1 MRFFVASHILSIF
14 WAWHCSKC
22 IEKSNRTI
30 LCSQHAQKRESTNSL
45 MPYYGLNI
53 KVIVHSHKYQPVRGH
68 WFFLMHLKLLC
79 LHLCIIAHWL
89 ADKMTWHKSRL
100 HNTLLV
106 SCSEYPRDKAISTDT
121 SFEIKMIVKIYAIE
135 ILFKSNEPFQSY
147 LLNGQANSAKSWLGL
162 VS

>member
-89 ADKMTWHKSRL
+89 ADKMTWHKRWLIRFNILFSILFWTFL
-100 HNTLLV
+100 HNKTNILIFLLPIEV
-106 SCSEYPRDKAISTDT
+106 VYTTICKAFLHLEFPQLSD
-121 SFEIKMIVKIYAIE
+121 
-135 ILFKSNEPFQSY
+135 
-147 LLNGQANSAKSWLGL
+147 
-162 VS
+162 